1 MKVTNITNNKGNKVA
16 NQFIVYDDNNNKYFQ
31 SYDSIIVKISNFIKN
46 EKGLPLSS
54 ITLDEKYWNYSVTT
68 SKYRNIFLEETTKET
83 QRKIDKG
90 IYHLAN
96 LNK

>member
-54 ITLDEKYWNYSVTT
+54 VTLD
-68 SKYRNIFLEETTKET
+68 
-83 QRKIDKG
+83 
-90 IYHLAN
+90 
-96 LNK
+96 

>member
-16 NQFIVYDDNNNKYFQ
+16 NQFIVYDDNKNKYFQ
-31 SYDSIIVKISNFIKN
+31 SYDSIIVKISNYIKN
-46 EKGLPLSS
+46 DKGLPLSS
-54 ITLDEKYWNYSVTT
+54 ITLDEKYWNYSATT